1 MFYTKIDTL
10 CQLYLNKTGVGE
22 EMMYQNMKDPYVYVV
37 GQKVSWKIY
46 KGSVINQQISHGSV
60 IRFHASHGNDRY
72 SSSKEGKQ

>member
-37 GQKVSWKIY
+37 GQKVS
-46 KGSVINQQISHGSV
+46 
-60 IRFHASHGNDRY
+60 
-72 SSSKEGKQ
+72 